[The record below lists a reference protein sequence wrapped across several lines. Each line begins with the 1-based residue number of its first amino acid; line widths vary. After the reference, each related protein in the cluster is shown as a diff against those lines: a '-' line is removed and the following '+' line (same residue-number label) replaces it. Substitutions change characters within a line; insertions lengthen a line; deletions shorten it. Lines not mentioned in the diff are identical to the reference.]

1 MSKVLGYDCDGNEI
15 YEYRVLRAIWSNDID
30 IEQLLD
36 ADPRQYCAVV
46 AEDGIAYAI
55 SVYDWWNKDLIIERE
70 NRKPDS
76 EIPIIIKPISEMENY
91 ECAVDSNGNEF
102 YYDLD
107 KDIIKKKLNTL
118 LEKDNELDQVRE
130 IAESLDLKF
139 ALHDLKKQ
147 KKENVNA
154 FDISSNL
161 VFFYPLN
168 DGEPT
173 CTFSFYENEKLVLD
187 NRSEYSQISNLDE
200 IIRQMVKLYN
210 QALDSRIVL
219 DPYYF
224 MLELKDD
231 ICEDYHGKVEL
242 VITEKAIR
250 NQKLNETNFDEAN
263 KYYINHFLDHFIG
276 WNFGL
281 SVNRNEA
288 LKKELEEL
296 NNKVIDMGIREYAGS
311 GLEVYGYEYEAY
323 NGLQHYNLPTKKV
336 DPKKKK
342 MNKDN

>member
-1 MSKVLGYDCDGNEI
+1 MSNVLKTIFNH
-15 YEYRVLRAIWSNDID
+15 
-30 IEQLLD
+30 
-36 ADPRQYCAVV
+36 
-46 AEDGIAYAI
+46 
-55 SVYDWWNKDLIIERE
+55 
-70 NRKPDS
+70 
-76 EIPIIIKPISEMENY
+76 
-91 ECAVDSNGNEF
+91 
-102 YYDLD
+102 
-107 KDIIKKKLNTL
+107 
-118 LEKDNELDQVRE
+118 NELKQVKS
-130 IAESLDLKF
+130 IADSLNLKF
-139 ALHDLKKQ
+139 SFHDLKRV
-147 KKENVNA
+147 KKEHVNA
-154 FDISSNL
+154 FEISNNL
-161 VFFYPLN
+161 VYFYPLN
-168 DGEPT
+168 DGMPT
-173 CTFSFYENEKLVLD
+173 CGFEFYKNGELVID
-187 NRSEYSQISNLDE
+187 NDKEYSQISNLDE
-200 IIRQMVKLYN
+200 ILLQMVRIFN
-210 QALDSRIVL
+210 QSLDNRIVL

-224 MLELKDD
+224 MLELTDEPCKD
-231 ICEDYHGKVEL
+231 YKGNVSL